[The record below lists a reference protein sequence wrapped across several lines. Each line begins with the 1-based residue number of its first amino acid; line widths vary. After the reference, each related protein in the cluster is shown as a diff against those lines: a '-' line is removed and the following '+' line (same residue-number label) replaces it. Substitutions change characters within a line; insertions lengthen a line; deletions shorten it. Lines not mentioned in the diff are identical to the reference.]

1 MKNTTAPKS
10 NATANPDVLLNLLR
24 RVSKAYD
31 AQAEILAEFDYLRRE
46 VGRLSIAAGNTYQ
59 RTGDAMNRDRST
71 AHILINGR
79 AA

>member
-1 MKNTTAPKS
+1 MKNTTAPES
-10 NATANPDVLLNLLR
+10 GATTNPDVLLNLLS

-31 AQAEILAEFDYLRRE
+31 AQAEQLAELDALRRE
-46 VGRLSIAAGNTYQ
+46 VGRLSIEAGNTYQ

-71 AHILINGR
+71 VHILINGR